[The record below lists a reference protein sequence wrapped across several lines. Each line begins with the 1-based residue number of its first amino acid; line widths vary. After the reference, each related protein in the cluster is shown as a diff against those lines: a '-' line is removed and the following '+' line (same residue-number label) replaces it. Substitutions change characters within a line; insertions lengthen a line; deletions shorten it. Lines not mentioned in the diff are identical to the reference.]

1 MPDSCKYSNKL
12 LGSMKYGEFLDDVRN
27 YQLVEDSAPLS
38 FLVSS
43 MALNVRTE
51 HAVWTR
57 FVQNLS

>member
-1 MPDSCKYSNKL
+1 MPDSCEHSNKL
-12 LGSMKYGEFLDDVRN
+12 LVSRKCGKFLDDMRN

-51 HAVWTR
+51 HAV
-57 FVQNLS
+57 